1 MEEDL
6 SVKDKRMLR
15 KLFRIIRNLCSPIF
29 YKEIYRKQLYYM
41 YEHCIPLKELTK
53 GDDLEIHPTVSFRYG
68 KNITLMDGLVVDSNC
83 SIWAS
88 ENSKIVISK
97 NVSIGQNTV
106 IISSNHSF
114 YKKIPY
120 TEQPEKE
127 KDIFI
132 GKDVWIG
139 ANCIILPGVK
149 IGEGVVIGAGAIIS
163 QDISEFT
170 IAVSKSREL
179 RFIKR

>member
-1 MEEDL
+1 MSE
-6 SVKDKRMLR
+6 
-15 KLFRIIRNLCSPIF
+15 KLFRIIKNICSPTF
-29 YKEIYRKQLYYM
+29 YKEVFRKQLYYL
-41 YEHCIPLKELTK
+41 YEHCIPLKEMTK
-53 GDDLEIHPTVSFRYG
+53 GDDLEIHPTASFRYG
-68 KNITLMDGLVVDSNC
+68 KNITLMEGLVVDANC

-88 ENSKIVISK
+88 ENSKIVISE

-120 TEQPEKE
+120 KKQPESE

-139 ANCIILPGVK
+139 ANCIILPGVTVGK
-149 IGEGVVIGAGAIIS
+149 GVIIGAGAIIS
-163 QDISEFT
+163 QDIPEFT
-170 IAVSKSREL
+170 IAVSKCREL